1 MEEKE
6 LRAVVIATLK
16 TIAPEVEEGDLRPD
30 RPLRNQVDLDSMD
43 WLNFLI
49 GLHEKLKVDIPEADY
64 AKLVTLGDVLDYL
77 QKKLNKKGGFRRP
90 SFFLALDQA
99 IARRRLMRSSVAG
112 WVLNRPRRPPPESGF
127 MIIICA
133 VSGCASAVCMGMPRA

>member
-1 MEEKE
+1 MKEEE

-77 QKKLNKKGGFRRP
+77 KAKLK
-90 SFFLALDQA
+90 
-99 IARRRLMRSSVAG
+99 
-112 WVLNRPRRPPPESGF
+112 
-127 MIIICA
+127 
-133 VSGCASAVCMGMPRA
+133 

>member
-1 MEEKE
+1 MKEEE
-6 LRAVVIATLK
+6 LRAVVVATLK

-49 GLHEKLKVDIPEADY
+49 GLHEKLKVEIPEADY

-77 QKKLNKKGGFRRP
+77 KAKLK
-90 SFFLALDQA
+90 
-99 IARRRLMRSSVAG
+99 
-112 WVLNRPRRPPPESGF
+112 
-127 MIIICA
+127 
-133 VSGCASAVCMGMPRA
+133 

>member
-1 MEEKE
+1 MKEEE

-77 QKKLNKKGGFRRP
+77 KVKLK
-90 SFFLALDQA
+90 
-99 IARRRLMRSSVAG
+99 
-112 WVLNRPRRPPPESGF
+112 
-127 MIIICA
+127 
-133 VSGCASAVCMGMPRA
+133 